1 MREPE
6 VNRRSIISTAFAVGL
21 LLLGACSACPPSLP
35 TAVMVV
41 VEPNGVPIFAGA
53 EQEFV
58 ASGAPGRFS
67 WIIVPTTGGNTIRA
81 EETPDAFRAFVTA
94 GQTAGTFRV
103 LASTRG
109 GTGFA
114 DFQVVVQRANFNRIE
129 AFRPAPGNVA
139 VPGCRATFVTSY
151 ITAED
156 GLQMR
161 AVLLDGSNI
170 EVPPYLPTSAPLS
183 AAGQVQLQGGTVN
196 RTTEAVE
203 IVFSKAGAGDVFRQR
218 FAAHYVR
225 PSSP

>member
-1 MREPE
+1 
-6 VNRRSIISTAFAVGL
+6 
-21 LLLGACSACPPSLP
+21 
-35 TAVMVV
+35 MVV
-41 VEPNGVPIFAGA
+41 VQPDRVPIFSGA

-67 WIIVPTTGGNTIRA
+67 WTIVPTTGGNTVRV
-81 EETPDAFRAFVTA
+81 ENTSDAFRAFVTA

-103 LASTRG
+103 LASTGG

-114 DFQVVVQRANFNRIE
+114 DFQVVTQRINFTNIE
-129 AFRPAPGNVA
+129 AFRPAPGNTA
-139 VPGCRATFVTSY
+139 IPGCRVTFVTSY

-161 AVLLDGSNI
+161 AVLLDASNM
-170 EVPPYLPTSAPLS
+170 EAPAFLPTSTSLA

-218 FAAHYVR
+218 YSAHYVW
-225 PSSP
+225 PSCP

>member
-1 MREPE
+1 
-6 VNRRSIISTAFAVGL
+6 VNRRSIGSTMFAVGL
-21 LLLGACSACPPSLP
+21 LLLGACSACPPSVP
-35 TAVMVV
+35 TAVTVV
-41 VEPNGVPIFAGA
+41 VEPNRVPIFAGA

-67 WIIVPTTGGNTIRA
+67 WVIVPTGGNTIRA

-114 DFQVVVQRANFNRIE
+114 DFQVVTQRVNFNNIE

-139 VPGCRATFVTSY
+139 VPGCRATFITSY

-161 AVLLDGSNI
+161 AVLLDAANA
-170 EVPPYLPTSAPLS
+170 EAPPFLPASAPLA
-183 AAGQVQLQGGTVN
+183 AAGQIQLQGGTTS
-196 RTTEAVE
+196 RTTESVE
-203 IVFSKAGAGDVFRQR
+203 IVFSKAGVDLFRQR
-218 FAAHYVR
+218 YPAHYVW
-225 PSSP
+225 PGC